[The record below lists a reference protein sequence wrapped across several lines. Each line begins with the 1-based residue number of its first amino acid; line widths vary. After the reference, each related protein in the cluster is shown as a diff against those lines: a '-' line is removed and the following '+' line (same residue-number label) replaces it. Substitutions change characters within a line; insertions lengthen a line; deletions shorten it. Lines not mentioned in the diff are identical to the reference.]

1 MTTWGIKMQF
11 EDDIVDEYEE
21 EAEFGEDPIY
31 ETDEDQYDKAFEE
44 EVTSLKVEEQAA
56 DKDVE
61 YEYDEIVGGRDKKPV
76 MSKLNQRVISKYEM
90 DDLLNE
96 EA

>member
-1 MTTWGIKMQF
+1 MQF
-11 EDDIVDEYEE
+11 EDDFIDEYDEE
-21 EAEFGEDPIY
+21 HEFGEDPIY
-31 ETDEDQYDKAFEE
+31 EVDDDSYDKAFDEE
-44 EVTSLKVEEQAA
+44 EVPDLKVSEGDSE
-56 DKDVE
+56 KVE
-61 YEYDEIVGGRDKKPV
+61 YEFDEIVGGRDKKPV